1 MGHTGLLGYNPTS
14 IMESRRRSIVKSLS
28 WRVFATVITS
38 LVAYR
43 VTGEITFAIEIGL
56 LDTSIK
62 LFAYYAHE
70 RTWLR
75 INYGNPK
82 KKTDYQI

>member
-1 MGHTGLLGYNPTS
+1 
-14 IMESRRRSIVKSLS
+14 MESRRRSIVKSLS
-28 WRVFATVITS
+28 WRFIATFITS
-38 LVAYR
+38 FVAYL
-43 VTGEITFAIEIGL
+43 VTGELRFAIEIGL

-75 INYGNPK
+75 IQYGAAKDKP
-82 KKTDYQI
+82 DYMI